1 MMKNTSVAEARNGKF
16 KQICSEILPSFLY
29 LGSDFLAKDKSI
41 LLEYGITHII
51 NSAGD
56 YSPNYHDED
65 FKYLT
70 FHLKDHP
77 RENIE

>member
-1 MMKNTSVAEARNGKF
+1 M
-16 KQICSEILPSFLY
+16 
-29 LGSDFLAKDKSI
+29 
-41 LLEYGITHII
+41 I

-56 YSPNYHDED
+56 YSLNYHPEE

-77 RENIE
+77 RENIECIFYEAINFIEDAKNNNGRVYVH

>member
-1 MMKNTSVAEARNGKF
+1 MKNTSVAEARNDKF

-29 LGSDFLAKDKSI
+29 LGSDFLARDKD
-41 LLEYGITHII
+41 LLVEYGITHII

-56 YSPNYHDED
+56 YSPNYYNEN